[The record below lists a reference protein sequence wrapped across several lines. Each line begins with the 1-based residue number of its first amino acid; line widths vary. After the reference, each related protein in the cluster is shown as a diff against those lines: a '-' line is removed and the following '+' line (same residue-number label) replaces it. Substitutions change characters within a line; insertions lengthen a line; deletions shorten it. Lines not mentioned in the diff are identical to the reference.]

1 MTGVRGAPPL
11 HVAYLISRYPVIS
24 HAFILGE
31 VRSLRKLGICVQVA
45 SINPPDRSEAHL
57 TAEERDEAMSTF
69 YVKSAGLRGV
79 LVPHLATL
87 IWQPLAYLKGVL
99 FALRLGG
106 ADLIKLVFGLFY
118 FVEAVM
124 IGRWM
129 TVRGLSYLHVH
140 FATPAA
146 TVALLASRIFS
157 ITFSMTVHGPDEFYD
172 TPGYR
177 LPEKIGGAR
186 FVCCIGMYARS
197 QLMKLSS
204 PADWGKFEVVPLGVD
219 PTVFTP
225 APISQDFSTFEVLC
239 VGRLVP
245 AKGQYILVA
254 AIAHLVRTGRKVRLR
269 VIGDGPDRSGRE
281 AAVMHYGL
289 QGLWVMVVYRF
300 GRWRYG
306 LRSHLIRQPFSLL
319 YKIMKI
325 AVQISTG
332 IDLPC
337 ELFVRTSCTAGS

>member
-1 MTGVRGAPPL
+1 
-11 HVAYLISRYPVIS
+11 
-24 HAFILGE
+24 
-31 VRSLRKLGICVQVA
+31 
-45 SINPPDRSEAHL
+45 
-57 TAEERDEAMSTF
+57 
-69 YVKSAGLRGV
+69 
-79 LVPHLATL
+79 
-87 IWQPLAYLKGVL
+87 
-99 FALRLGG
+99 
-106 ADLIKLVFGLFY
+106 
-118 FVEAVM
+118 
-124 IGRWM
+124 
-129 TVRGLSYLHVH
+129 
-140 FATPAA
+140 
-146 TVALLASRIFS
+146 
-157 ITFSMTVHGPDEFYD
+157 
-172 TPGYR
+172 
-177 LPEKIGGAR
+177 
-186 FVCCIGMYARS
+186 VCCLGMYARS